1 MERCFH
7 CNSLIFGS
15 HYTDLY
21 NNHCCKKHVDQEES
35 VGYCSE
41 CLKLV
46 PKRENLLKDGRIVCG
61 ECLSIAVSP
70 DRSFDWILKQ
80 VLARLFKAG
89 FEDLKVKNIT
99 IWTATSE
106 EMAMYKEGGI
116 NVFNE
121 GFCSIT
127 ENGKIKIY
135 IQSHH
140 TKIHFA
146 GVLAHEL
153 LHAWCFQQSLFNVP
167 PPIVEG
173 MCNLASYFVYHSI
186 DFPLARIYES
196 MLFADEDPVYG
207 DGFKAMYQVYNEHGW
222 NGVRTVVIN
231 SNN

>member
-106 EMAMYKEGGI
+106 EMAMYKKGGI

-153 LHAWCFQQSLFNVP
+153 LHAWCFQQGLFNVP